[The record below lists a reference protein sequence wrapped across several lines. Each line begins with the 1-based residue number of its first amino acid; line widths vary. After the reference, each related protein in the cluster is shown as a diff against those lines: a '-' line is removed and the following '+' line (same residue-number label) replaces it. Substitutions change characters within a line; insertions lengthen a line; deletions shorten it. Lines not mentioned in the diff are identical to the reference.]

1 MARGAVSGGAATG
14 LVGAASVVAVELLL
28 GRLGLCSALGR
39 GVVRLGLA
47 AGAGLAAE
55 RLGAP
60 DEVSRGV
67 VAGPV
72 LVTALD
78 VGVAA
83 IGRRPRIDPPP
94 VSDPAKAGAPWP
106 PRPPYAP

>member
-1 MARGAVSGGAATG
+1 MARGAVSEGVAVG
-14 LVGAASVVAVELLL
+14 LVGAASVVGVELLL
-28 GRLGLCSALGR
+28 ARLGVASALGR

-47 AGAGLAAE
+47 GGAGLVAE

-60 DEVSRGV
+60 DAVARGV

-78 VGVAA
+78 VGVAMVP
-83 IGRRPRIDPPP
+83 RRPRIDPPAA
-94 VSDPAKAGAPWP
+94 SDPARAGDPWP
-106 PRPPYAP
+106 PHAVL